1 VRQIHIKHQRRAMR
15 RFGVRVE
22 EVEHEQDDWHLARQ
36 IAVGILA
43 AAAVLG
49 GIYLWLQYEKARR
62 VEAVVGQFLETVRS
76 IETQHQVERRAAAAA
91 RQAAARRRADEE
103 LARRR
108 ELARKTQAAAD
119 QAMRDQAA
127 VAAKERA
134 WQQFYRPPKK
144 CDHPP
149 DWDTQV
155 ECGNAHIRA
164 KKEFEDRWS
173 HNKL

>member
-1 VRQIHIKHQRRAMR
+1 MRQSHIKHQRHAMR
-15 RFGVRVE
+15 RFGVRAE
-22 EVEHEQDDWHLARQ
+22 EAEHEN
-36 IAVGILA
+36 
-43 AAAVLG
+43 
-49 GIYLWLQYEKARR
+49 
-62 VEAVVGQFLETVRS
+62 
-76 IETQHQVERRAAAAA
+76 
-91 RQAAARRRADEE
+91 EE

-119 QAMRDQAA
+119 QAKLDQAA

-164 KKEFEDRWS
+164 KKEFQDRWS
-173 HNKL
+173 H